1 MLKIDSS
8 RQATKFLKRV
18 QPKHGKQIA
27 RKIQELRRNP
37 RPHDSRPLKGRESV
51 YRRADVGEYRIVY
64 RVEGDTLRVYIVGR
78 RNDSDVYRRLER
90 FLDA

>member
-1 MLKIDSS
+1 MLKIDLS
-8 RQATKFLKRV
+8 RQTKKFLKRV

-37 RPHDSRPLKGRESV
+37 RPHDSWPLKGKASA

-64 RVEGDTLRVYIVGR
+64 RVEGDTLRVYVVGR
-78 RNDSDVYRRLER
+78 RNDADVYRRLER
-90 FLDA
+90 ILDA